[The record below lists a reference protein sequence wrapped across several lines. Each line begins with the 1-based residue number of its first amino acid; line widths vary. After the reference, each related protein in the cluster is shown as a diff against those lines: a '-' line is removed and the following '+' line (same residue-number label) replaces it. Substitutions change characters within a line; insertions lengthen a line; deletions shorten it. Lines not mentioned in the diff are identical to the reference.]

1 MDGTIHIVSLD
12 QKPCVVNYLEQFNKF
27 LVGTYELFPSID
39 DARCKLNSR
48 LDDETLKKEIEKI
61 NQRAGK
67 LVLLRGNDVKVP
79 CIEYEFDCDV
89 GGGVF
94 DVKVRYSRAD
104 SSYGVFVAHSNG
116 TVGIY
121 KLALQC
127 GNKISLREHINIS
140 GSTMLTSIDLISS
153 IYEGSTDSS
162 DSSCSSPI
170 TTSAPISEVSLT
182 TISSRR
188 ELALHKINRLVVGD
202 SDGFVTALIGTNQIR
217 RDVASGNSIWQ
228 VKSIRLT
235 SGQDVFIV
243 GAENSSWYIMGLD
256 ESTNSL
262 NLLYANSSKDFTAGV
277 TCISV
282 LNMNHFNEYDLVEIL
297 LGSYDETIQI
307 YHIKLKQDGLSRP
320 DVCHKDTFTIAD
332 GGIWRVK
339 PHRGKIRRQFC
350 VAAMYAGTY
359 ILNLDQDL
367 NQDAETRSKLLVETK
382 SLKLENKPLHY
393 DVDVSTEGTTYCI
406 VDFNNSLCLFKTI

>member
-12 QKPCVVNYLEQFNKF
+12 QKPCVVNYLEQFNRF

-39 DARCKLNSR
+39 DARCKFSSHLK
-48 LDDETLKKEIEKI
+48 DDELREELEKI
-61 NQRAGK
+61 NQRCGK
-67 LVLLRGNDVKVP
+67 LILLRGNDINVP
-79 CIEYEFDCDV
+79 AIEYDFDCEA

-94 DVKVRYSRAD
+94 DAKVRYSSAD
-104 SSYGVFVAHSNG
+104 SSYSVFVAHSNG
-116 TVGIY
+116 TIGIY

-127 GNKISLREHINIS
+127 GNKICLREHIKIA
-140 GSTMLTSIDLISS
+140 GSKMLTSIDLVSS

-162 DSSCSSPI
+162 DSSCSSP
-170 TTSAPISEVSLT
+170 TMTSAPTLVATSTNYSSGRDLSLQ
-182 TISSRR
+182 R
-188 ELALHKINRLVVGD
+188 ANRLVVGD
-202 SDGFVTALIGTNQIR
+202 SDGFVTVIIGPTQIR
-217 RDVASGNSIWQ
+217 HDVASGNTIWQ

-235 SGQDVFIV
+235 SGQEVIIV
-243 GAENSSWYIMGLD
+243 GTENSSWYILGLN
-256 ESTNSL
+256 EVEGRLTMLYSNSF
-262 NLLYANSSKDFTAGV
+262 KDFTAGV

-307 YHIKLKQDGLSRP
+307 YHVKLRQDGLSRP
-320 DVCHKDTFTIAD
+320 DVCHKDTLAIAE

-339 PHRGKIRRQFC
+339 AHRGRTRRQFC

-359 ILNLDQDL
+359 LLNLERESNTEQ
-367 NQDAETRSKLLVETK
+367 ETQSKLLVDTGF
-382 SLKLENKPLHY
+382 LKLANKPLHY
-393 DVDVSTEGTTYCI
+393 DVDVSTSGTTYCV